1 MDRFIDL
8 HIHSDM
14 SDGSFSPEDIINF
27 AAKQKLSLISI
38 TDHNTFESVEDAIY
52 YGKKKEVDVLA
63 GVEISA
69 DYTIEIHLLAYF
81 PDERFLQ
88 LQGWLSDLRYGDID
102 EKIEL
107 VLEAAANLGY
117 KIPRKSFDRVLKE
130 NKPCV
135 YRVFDFLT
143 DAGYFDS
150 PLEAEIEA
158 FAFGKKGYTEGHYT
172 PLEIIRIV
180 REQGGKVF
188 LAHPFKYGLEAF
200 EVDKLLEDALI
211 MGVDGIEVYHGEAS
225 DKEVKHLE
233 EFVKKHSLLC
243 CAGSDFHGEIKPDV
257 DLGVYD
263 KDKSFPYV
271 VAQKMFPQRFK

>member
-14 SDGSFSPEDIINF
+14 SDGSFSPEDLISF
-27 AAKQKLSLISI
+27 AAKQKISLISI
-38 TDHNTFESVEDAIY
+38 TDHNTFEGVEDAIY
-52 YGKKKEVDVLA
+52 YGKQKGVDVLA

-69 DYTIEIHLLAYF
+69 DYTIDIHLLAFF

-88 LQGWLSDLRYGDID
+88 LQGWISDLRYGDIE
-102 EKIEL
+102 EKIHI
-107 VLEAAANLGY
+107 VLEKAANLGY
-117 KIPRKSFDRVLKE
+117 KIPQKSFGRVLKE

-143 DAGYFDS
+143 EAGYFDS

-158 FAFGKKGYTEGHYT
+158 FAYGKNGYTEGLFT

-180 REQGGKVF
+180 KEYGGRVF
-188 LAHPFKYGLEAF
+188 LAHPFKYGLEDF

-211 MGVDGIEVYHGEAS
+211 MGVDGIEVYHSEATS
-225 DKEVKHLE
+225 EEIKHLE
-233 EFVKKHSLLC
+233 EFVKKHNLLC
-243 CAGSDFHGEIKPDV
+243 TGGSDFHGEIKPDV
-257 DLGVYD
+257 DLGFFD
-263 KDKSFPYV
+263 KDKRFPYEI
-271 VAQKMFPQRFK
+271 AQKMFPQRFK